1 MKSSAIS
8 LLITGVLLGQLSFG
22 QLFNLRY
29 DFGSEVRPDFSWSV
43 ESEEDG
49 GFTAF
54 CPIFNENFM
63 YETGVAR
70 FDASG
75 TVLWTKK
82 ISVDTLS
89 ILTGLHNSSCKL
101 SIGDGYVLGT
111 NIFGWGTDHM
121 YLIRYDSDGDTLW
134 TRYWSNEFGFQEIG
148 YSAIEDPDGNF
159 LVVGVGGSP
168 TGYARGLVVKTDPDG
183 NTLWKRYYTG
193 YTGSTSSTI
202 FGSIDNA
209 FGGGYIVGGSTRSCE
224 TCPFQHFALRLDY
237 NGEEIWQNTLVNT
250 SNDAGPRILNYGN
263 GNYYGATNR
272 CLDAEGLYQC
282 KPQIIKYSEEG
293 DTLWSHT
300 YGENWTFRPY
310 FTTVK
315 RLSDG
320 NLFTGGQTYEDNIW
334 KGLIA
339 KIDTSGTMLWQRIYT
354 NVEGNECRFNDFT
367 ELTTGELV
375 AVGVAW
381 PQGGDEPLGQDT
393 WILKTDEYGCLIPGC
408 HVSVEELERQ
418 EQSFLVG
425 PNPASDRLN
434 IYLPGEVTRT
444 HHTQFRLTD
453 LTGKLI
459 REFSADTGST
469 TYMLDVSE
477 YPAGLYLLTLV
488 VDGQMIKTERVV
500 VE

>member
-1 MKSSAIS
+1 M
-8 LLITGVLLGQLSFG
+8 
-22 QLFNLRY
+22 
-29 DFGSEVRPDFSWSV
+29 
-43 ESEEDG
+43 
-49 GFTAF
+49 
-54 CPIFNENFM
+54 
-63 YETGVAR
+63 VA
-70 FDASG
+70 
-75 TVLWTKK
+75 
-82 ISVDTLS
+82 
-89 ILTGLHNSSCKL
+89 
-101 SIGDGYVLGT
+101 
-111 NIFGWGTDHM
+111 
-121 YLIRYDSDGDTLW
+121 
-134 TRYWSNEFGFQEIG
+134 
-148 YSAIEDPDGNF
+148 
-159 LVVGVGGSP
+159 
-168 TGYARGLVVKTDPDG
+168 KTDPVG

-224 TCPFQHFALRLDY
+224 TCPFQHYASKLDED
-237 NGEEIWQNTLVNT
+237 GFVVWQNTIVND
-250 SNDAGPRILNYGN
+250 SGDGAPNILHYGD
-263 GNYYGATNR
+263 GTYFGATDR
-272 CLDAEGLYQC
+272 CLDPQGYYEC
-282 KPQIIKYSEEG
+282 KPQIIKYSQEG

-354 NVEGNECRFNDFT
+354 NVDGNECRFNDFT

-477 YPAGLYLLTLV
+477 YPTGVYLVSLV
-488 VDGQMIKTERVV
+488 IDGQSIKTERVV

>member
-1 MKSSAIS
+1 MG
-8 LLITGVLLGQLSFG
+8 LT
-22 QLFNLRY
+22 RP
-29 DFGSEVRPDFSWSV
+29 EVAWSV

-49 GFTAF
+49 GFTVFTGQLNLNLWKHATG
-54 CPIFNENFM
+54 IARFNNSGNVVWERNLEIDTLDI
-63 YETGVAR
+63 YTGV
-70 FDASG
+70 
-75 TVLWTKK
+75 
-82 ISVDTLS
+82 
-89 ILTGLHNSSCKL
+89 HNSSHKL
-101 SIGDGYVLGT
+101 NGEYGYVLGT
-111 NIFGWGTDHM
+111 AFIYDGANYM
-121 YLIRYDSDGDTLW
+121 YLIRYSSTGDTLW
-134 TRYWSNEFGFQEIG
+134 TRHWSSDFGNDEIG
-148 YSAIEDPDGNF
+148 YSAIEDPNGNF
-159 LVVGVGGSP
+159 LIAGVSDNANQYSIGVV
-168 TGYARGLVVKTDPDG
+168 AKTDPDG

-209 FGGGYIVGGSTRSCE
+209 FGGGYIVGSGTRSCD
-224 TCPFQHFALRLDY
+224 TCPLQHHVVRLDEDG
-237 NGEEIWQNTLVNT
+237 NVVWQNYLVNN
-250 SNDAGPRILNYGN
+250 SDDSGPKIMHYGD
-263 GNYYGATNR
+263 GTYFGGTDR
-272 CLDAEGLYQC
+272 CLDPQGYYEC
-282 KPQIIKYSEEG
+282 KPQIIKYSESG
-293 DTLWSHT
+293 DTLWT
-300 YGENWTFRPY
+300 RAYGEDWMFRSY
-310 FTTVK
+310 FTVLK

-320 NLFTGGQTYEDNIW
+320 NLFTGGQIEDENIQ
-334 KGLIA
+334 KGFIA
-339 KIDTSGTMLWQRIYT
+339 KVDTSGTMLWQRIYT
-354 NVEGNECRFNDFT
+354 NVDGNACRFNDFT

-434 IYLPGEVTRT
+434 IFLPGEVTRT

-477 YPAGLYLLTLV
+477 YPTGVYLVSLV
-488 VDGQMIKTERVV
+488 IDGQSIKTERVV